1 MFYQASTTDAQ
12 LKSDLYGGTVEDR
25 QNEDFKELYSQH
37 NNKVSDKLGALPP

>member
-25 QNEDFKELYSQH
+25 MPNQNEDFLKNFILSTT
-37 NNKVSDKLGALPP
+37 